1 VWADE
6 MLMRLMAYGRNILL
20 LSVIFAL
27 SSLATNLIV
36 PLWPIYIRSLG
47 ASMTEL
53 GYVFSI
59 SNAVAAG
66 LQIPSGMISDKYGRK
81 RLHVI
86 GTLVGV
92 FPPLLYTFAKSW
104 FDLIPWVILAGIS
117 TGLYLPIRWS
127 IVADDSTVQTRAM
140 VYSWVNVAWLAGP
153 TVAPLVGGVMADV
166 YGIRTPFLGCFA
178 LMGLTFPLTFL
189 LRETRR
195 STFHLQ
201 HEAKDEP
208 KASSFLSVI
217 LIFTFI
223 NVMQGIGIGIY
234 SPITPVF
241 LKERFSLDLT
251 FVGLLY
257 AIGFGLASVVVQ
269 VPGGWWANRY
279 GKKKI
284 LIVTFAL
291 SAPFLSFFALSQ
303 NITELI
309 VFMFL
314 SNAIL
319 NFSWPAFQALL
330 MDLTPSAKWGL
341 MNGISATTFWAG
353 MMMGSAAS
361 GLLWDTF
368 GMFIPYHVSAIAIFL
383 SAVPALFLKEPSRS
397 RQC

>member
-1 VWADE
+1 

-53 GYVFSI
+53 GYVFSV
-59 SNAVAAG
+59 SNAVAAV

-81 RLHVI
+81 TLHVV

-104 FDLIPWVILAGIS
+104 FDLIPWVVLAGIS
-117 TGLYLPIRWS
+117 MGLYLPVRWS

-140 VYSWVNVAWLAGP
+140 VYSWINVAWLAGH
-153 TVAPLVGGVMADV
+153 TVAPLLGGVMADV

-178 LMGLTFPLTFL
+178 LMGLTFPLTLL

-195 STFHLQ
+195 GTFHLQ
-201 HEAKDEP
+201 HKDEDEP
-208 KASSFLSVI
+208 QTSSLLSVI

-223 NVMQGIGIGIY
+223 NMIQGIGIGIF

-241 LKERFSLDLT
+241 VKERFFLDLT

-269 VPGGWWANRY
+269 VPGGWLAGRY
-279 GKKKI
+279 GRKKI
-284 LIVTFAL
+284 LVVTFAL
-291 SAPFLSFFALSQ
+291 SAPFFSVFALSR
-303 NITELI
+303 NILELF

-314 SNAIL
+314 SSAIL
-319 NFSWPAFQALL
+319 NLSLPAFSALL
-330 MDLTPSAKWGL
+330 MDLTSPARWGL

-353 MMMGSAAS
+353 MMIGSAAS
-361 GLLWDTF
+361 GLLWDNF

-397 RQC
+397 T

>member
-1 VWADE
+1 
-6 MLMRLMAYGRNILL
+6 MLRLMAYGRNILL

-27 SSLATNLIV
+27 SSLATNLIL
-36 PLWPIYIRSLG
+36 PLWPIYIYSLG
-47 ASMTEL
+47 SSMTEL

-59 SNAVAAG
+59 SYAVAAV

-81 RLHVI
+81 RLHVV

-104 FDLIPWVILAGIS
+104 SDLIPWVILAGIS
-117 TGLYLPIRWS
+117 MGLYSPIRWS

-140 VYSWVNVAWLAGP
+140 AYSWTNVAWLMGP
-153 TVAPLVGGVMADV
+153 TVAPLLGGVMADM

-178 LMGLTFPLTFL
+178 LMGLTFPLTL
-189 LRETRR
+189 LLQETRR
-195 STFHLQ
+195 SPFQLIQ
-201 HEAKDEP
+201 EVEDEP

-223 NVMQGIGIGIY
+223 NVIQGIGIGIF
-234 SPITPVF
+234 SPITPIFV
-241 LKERFSLDLT
+241 KERFSLDLT

-269 VPGGWWANRY
+269 IPGGWWAARY
-279 GKKKI
+279 SRKKL
-284 LIVTFAL
+284 LIMTFAL
-291 SAPFLSFFALSQ
+291 SAPFLSVFALSQ
-303 NITELI
+303 NIIELF

-319 NFSWPAFQALL
+319 NLSWPAFQALL
-330 MDLTPSAKWGL
+330 MDLTPSARWGL

-353 MMMGSAAS
+353 MMLGSAAS
-361 GLLWDTF
+361 GILWDTF
-368 GMFIPYHVSAIAIFL
+368 GMFIPYHVSALAIFL

-397 RQC
+397 MQG